1 MCFKLFFLIL
11 FNNMETYG
19 FNKNVYKVGATV
31 AFLILIANKS
41 IRLCGALL
49 IIILIYFVNK
59 SNYK

>member
-1 MCFKLFFLIL
+1 
-11 FNNMETYG
+11 METYG
-19 FNKNVYKVGATV
+19 FDKNVYKVGATV